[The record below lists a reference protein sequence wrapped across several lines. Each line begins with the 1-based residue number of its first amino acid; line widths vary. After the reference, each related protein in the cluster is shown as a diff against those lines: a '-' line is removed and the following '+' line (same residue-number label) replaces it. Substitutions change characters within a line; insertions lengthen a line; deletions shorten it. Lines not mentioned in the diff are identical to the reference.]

1 MGSVPPVTNPQIV
14 ETHTGIVFLIG
25 DRAYKV
31 KKPVVTDFLDFSTLQ
46 RREHACAHEL
56 ALNSRLAPGSYLG
69 IGHFTQPGGVSE
81 PVIVMRRHPD
91 ELRLATMVQRDE
103 PVEDHLRSVA
113 LVLSRF
119 HSSASRGREVDAQS
133 RVEAIVE
140 RWQENLSELR
150 RYADGVV
157 PGIDSEMIAEIDQ
170 LATAFITGRSVLF
183 ARRVSARKI
192 VDGHADLLADDI
204 FCLED
209 GPALLD
215 CLEFDDHLRY
225 VDVIDDAAF
234 LAMDL
239 EFLGRPD
246 LAAVFLNAYK
256 HFAEEDAPAS
266 LCDFYIA
273 YRAVVR
279 AKVDCVRH
287 TQGVSDAAADARR
300 HLEIAGNHLRD
311 GAVRFVL
318 VGGGPGTGKTTLAQS
333 LAEEIGAQVIST
345 DDVRADMA
353 RRGEIVGTAGV
364 LDQGLYTP
372 ENVDAVYEGVLRRAH
387 LGLCEGRSVIVD
399 GTWQHPHHREL
410 ARRMAA
416 DAGVVL
422 VEFLCAATLDTAVAR
437 VRGRTESTSQVTP
450 DIVTALA
457 GTAEHNWAGV
467 HRIDTIKPVAEA
479 VSHARDICSAAVSPA
494 PPFEEI

>member
-1 MGSVPPVTNPQIV
+1 MGSVSPVANPQIK

-25 DRAYKV
+25 DRAYKI
-31 KKPVVTDFLDFSTLQ
+31 KKPVVTDFLDFTTLQ

-69 IGHFTQPGGVSE
+69 IAHFTQPGGDSE

-91 ELRLATMVQRDE
+91 DSRLATMVARDE
-103 PVEDHLRSVA
+103 SVDDHLRSIA

-119 HSSASRGREVDAQS
+119 HSSASRGREVDAQC
-133 RVEAIVE
+133 RVDAIVE

-157 PGIDSEMIAEIDQ
+157 QGIDSESIDEIDR
-170 LATAFITGRSVLF
+170 LAMAFIAGRSVLF
-183 ARRVSARKI
+183 ARRISERKI

-215 CLEFDDHLRY
+215 CLEFDDRLRY

-246 LAAVFLNAYK
+246 LAAAFLDAYQRS
-256 HFAEEDAPAS
+256 ADEDAPAS
-266 LCDFYIA
+266 LRDFYVA

-287 TQGVSDAAADARR
+287 TQGSPGAAADARR
-300 HLEIAGNHLRD
+300 HLEIARNHLRD
-311 GAVRFVL
+311 GAIRFVL
-318 VGGGPGTGKTTLAQS
+318 VGGGPGTGKTTLSHS

-345 DDVRADMA
+345 DDVRAEMA
-353 RRGEIVGTAGV
+353 RRGEIAGAAGV

-387 LGLCEGRSVIVD
+387 LVLCEGRSVIVD

-416 DAGVVL
+416 DASAVM
-422 VEFLCAATLDTAVAR
+422 VEFVCAATLDTAIAR
-437 VRGRTESTSQVTP
+437 VRGRTATTSQVTP
-450 DIVTALA
+450 EIVTALA
-457 GTAEHNWAGV
+457 DNAEQTWAGV
-467 HRIDTIKPVAEA
+467 HRIDTHKPVADA

-494 PPFEEI
+494 PSFEEI